1 MTHLLEGYDAAEARG
16 REVQIV
22 WNGLPAR
29 AWLPTP
35 LAAQHFDLGG
45 RAVRLSEHALAA
57 VRQAGNRSARFG
69 PVATLLLRSEGV
81 ASSHIEGVRAPLA
94 EVAAA
99 EVGGTLSGSATYVA
113 DNLGAVVGA
122 LGSPG
127 QPLSEE
133 HLHVWHRRL
142 MESGGQPP
150 DRIVGAYRTEQSW
163 IGGTSP
169 RDAAFVPPPPEHVAA
184 LMADLVAFANDD
196 TLDVV
201 TQASVLHA
209 QFVSIHPYD
218 DGNGR
223 IGRVLMGW
231 VLSHRLGITVPPPVS
246 TVIARDPGGYLAG
259 LTLFR
264 MGRLDNWIEWMATTL
279 ERSSKV
285 ATELMEGT
293 EQLRKEWRFRLAGV
307 RSDSSTR
314 RLLEEFIEQPVLSA
328 SVAADRMSLSV
339 RAIQGALNTLAERG
353 IVERYRP
360 AHRGRGRPT
369 QYWVARE
376 LVDLVAAPG
385 GT

>member
-1 MTHLLEGYDAAEARG
+1 ML
-16 REVQIV
+16 QIV
-22 WNGLPAR
+22 WNGTPVR
-29 AWLPTP
+29 AWVPTP
-35 LAAQHFDLGG
+35 LAAQHFDLGA
-45 RAVRLSEHALAA
+45 RTVRLKEHALAA
-57 VRQAGNRSARFG
+57 VTQAGHRSARFG

-81 ASSHIEGVRAPLA
+81 ASSYIEGVRAPLA

-99 EVGGTLSGSATYVA
+99 EVGGTLSAAATYVA

-142 MESGGQPP
+142 MESGGQLP
-150 DRIVGAYRTEQSW
+150 DRLVGAYRTEQSW

-169 RDAAFVPPPPEHVAA
+169 RDAAFVPPPPEYVDT
-184 LMADLVAFANDD
+184 LIADLVAFANDD
-196 TLDVV
+196 SLDAV
-201 TQASVLHA
+201 TQAAVLHA
-209 QFVSIHPYD
+209 QFVSIHPYG

-223 IGRVLMGW
+223 IGRVLIGW
-231 VLSHRLGITVPPPVS
+231 VLSHRLGIAVPPPVS

-264 MGRLDNWIEWMATTL
+264 MGRLDNWLEWMATAL

-285 ATELMEGT
+285 AIDLMAGT
-293 EQLRKEWRFRLAGV
+293 EELRKEWRFRLAGV

-328 SVAADRMSLSV
+328 SVAADRMSLTV

-360 AHRGRGRPT
+360 ADKGRGRPT

-376 LVDLVAAPG
+376 LVELVAAPG